1 MKKNILIKSLLAVSF
16 VFTAC
21 SEFLDPDEYTML
33 TKEQIYS
40 VSTYVRD
47 MPFSAYSAIPS
58 AFNHIGNSN
67 LSAASDE
74 AEEVNGDEIIQ
85 RFNNGSWSQ
94 YMNPDDEWGTLY
106 KGIRIACDY
115 LKETENLT
123 WEEIRYPDPE
133 NYALRMKDLCIGRGE
148 MRFIRAYLYF
158 ELMKRF
164 GEVPLI
170 TDKVDMTSVDLED
183 YKRAP
188 IESIVKFI
196 IDECDIVS
204 SQGKYKLTD
213 MEKEKM
219 MSKNDGLLPI
229 PYRDN
234 LAITYPT
241 SGEDSKYLGRATAAA
256 AMALKAKTLIY
267 YASRL
272 YNPDNDM
279 SRWYSAAKAC
289 KAVIDLPSSS
299 YALEA
304 KYADLFQK
312 KSTWS
317 KEFIFVKK
325 MSAFNSFD
333 VANYP
338 ISISGGKSG
347 TCPSQNLVDAYEM
360 QNGSSFDWSNSI
372 HAANPY
378 QGRDPRLQMTVYVN
392 GELFSTM
399 APNNIKLQCWEG
411 GNSAFP
417 IRYATKTGYYL
428 KKYINPNLDLKLGKS
443 DTKTWIYM
451 RLADFYLYYAEAMN
465 ELYGPAADPE
475 RFGLTALQ
483 AINKVRD
490 RSDVKMPAIT
500 DTDPIVFK
508 KRLVNERRVELAFE
522 EARYWD
528 VRRWMYGQE
537 FNKDLRG
544 VSVTFNEKGEL
555 LYAPKF
561 VEKRVFDET
570 KMYFY
575 PIPQSEI
582 NKSNGVLQQNDN
594 W

>member
-1 MKKNILIKSLLAVSF
+1 MKKSILIKYLLAVSF
-16 VFTAC
+16 VCTAC

-47 MPFSAYSAIPS
+47 MPFAAYSAIPT

-74 AEEVNGDEIIQ
+74 AEEVNGDELIQ

-94 YMNPDDEWGTLY
+94 YTNPDDKWGTLY

-170 TDKVDMTSVDLED
+170 TDKVDMTSVNLED
-183 YKRAP
+183 YRRAP
-188 IESIVKFI
+188 IESIVNFV
-196 IDECDIVS
+196 IDECDIVA
-204 SQGKYKLTD
+204 SQGKYRLTD
-213 MEKEKM
+213 VEKEKM
-219 MSKNDGLLPI
+219 MNKNGGLLPI

-234 LAITYPT
+234 LGITYPT

-279 SRWYSAAKAC
+279 ARWYSAAKAC

-312 KSTWS
+312 KSIWS

-360 QNGSSFDWSNSI
+360 QNGSPFDWSNSI

-378 QGRDPRLQMTVYVN
+378 QERDPRLQMTIYVN
-392 GELFSTM
+392 GEMFSTM
-399 APNNIKLQCWEG
+399 APNNVQLQCWEG

-428 KKYINPNLDLKLGKS
+428 KKYINPNLDLKLGKT

-465 ELYGPAADPE
+465 ELYGPATDPE
-475 RFGLTALQ
+475 SFGLTALQ

-500 DTDPIVFK
+500 ETDPILFK

-522 EARYWD
+522 EARHWD

-544 VSVTFNEKGEL
+544 VLVTFNEKGEL

-561 VEKRVFDET
+561 VEKRVFDEA

-582 NKSNGVLQQNDN
+582 NKSNGELQQNIN